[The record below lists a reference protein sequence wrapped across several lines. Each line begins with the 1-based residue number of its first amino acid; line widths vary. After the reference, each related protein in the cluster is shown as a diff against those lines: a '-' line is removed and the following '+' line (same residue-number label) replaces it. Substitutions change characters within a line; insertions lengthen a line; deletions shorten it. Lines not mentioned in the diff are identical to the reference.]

1 MCLFVLVFLQF
12 TNEFIKMIIKPLT
25 HIIMNM
31 HHMCASLYIVEDS
44 RELARLLR
52 GSAVS
57 LDGKMGVGSLHFPF
71 LSLAIFLNPIH
82 STANSAIIQRNTK
95 QRNKT
100 SKCVKWV
107 ILKKNKEQMFHF
119 SGGQ

>member
-1 MCLFVLVFLQF
+1 
-12 TNEFIKMIIKPLT
+12 MIIKPLT

-71 LSLAIFLNPIH
+71 FIPCHLSEPYTFNCQQC
-82 STANSAIIQRNTK
+82 NNTEEHQTEK
-95 QRNKT
+95 QNK
-100 SKCVKWV
+100 
-107 ILKKNKEQMFHF
+107 QMC
-119 SGGQ
+119 